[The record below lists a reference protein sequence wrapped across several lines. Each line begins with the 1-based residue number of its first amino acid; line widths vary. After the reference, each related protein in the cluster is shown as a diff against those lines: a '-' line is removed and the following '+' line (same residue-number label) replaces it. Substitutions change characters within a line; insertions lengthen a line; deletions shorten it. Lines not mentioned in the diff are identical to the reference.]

1 MTTLSIKS
9 AELCVNRLESAQEL
23 LAFRKR
29 MAGMFLDHPLGSFP
43 QVFNDTVNGLQDQ
56 IMRKAI
62 AIAERSLIEEGFGP
76 PPVPYAFVLFGSG
89 GRREQTLWSDQDN
102 GLIYADPAPESA
114 LRTTDYFNK
123 LGDRIVSSLAAAG
136 YPPCEGGVTCNH
148 SRWNKPAA
156 AWSEM
161 LQGWEED
168 GSWEAVRYLL
178 IVADLRY
185 LYGEKELARA
195 VQAEFAAYTVRSPSA
210 MSRMLENTLR
220 RKPALGLFGHLI
232 TERYGENAGHF
243 DVKYGLYIP
252 FASGIRLLA
261 IREGVWATSTSRRL
275 ELIRQ
280 KGRLSP
286 ELTLEW
292 QRNFASALYFRKLA
306 TQEPVDG
313 KEAPPMLDIRTLDDA
328 RKREL
333 KRALRSVRKLQ
344 RQVARLIASQ
354 ATN

>member
-1 MTTLSIKS
+1 MTTLSLRT
-9 AELCVNRLESAQEL
+9 AELYVDRLESIPEL

-29 MAGMFLDHPLGSFP
+29 MTDMLRDHPLGSFP
-43 QVFNDTVNGLQDQ
+43 QQFNDTVNGLQDK

-62 AIAERSLIEEGFGP
+62 SLAERSIVDEWGP

-102 GLIYADPAPESA
+102 GLIYADPAPETA
-114 LRTTDYFNK
+114 DRTKDYFKK
-123 LGDRIVSSLAAAG
+123 LGDRIVSSLADAG
-136 YPPCEGGVTCNH
+136 YPPCEGGVTCDH

-156 AWSEM
+156 AWREM
-161 LQGWEED
+161 LQGWERD
-168 GSWEAVRYLL
+168 SSWEAVRYLL
-178 IVADLRY
+178 IVADLRH
-185 LYGEKELARA
+185 LYGKRELARE

-210 MSRMLENTLR
+210 KKRMLENTLR

-261 IREGVWATSTSRRL
+261 IHEGVWATSTSKRL
-275 ELIRQ
+275 ELLRQ
-280 KGRLSP
+280 KSGLST
-286 ELTLEW
+286 ELLLEW
-292 QRNFASALYFRKLA
+292 QRNFSSALHFRFIA
-306 TQEPVDG
+306 TREPEPG
-313 KEAPPMLDIRTLDDA
+313 KEAPPPMLDIGKLDA
-328 RKREL
+328 SRKGEL

-344 RQVARLIASQ
+344 KVVARLIGG
-354 ATN
+354 